1 MKKWVC
7 PVCGY
12 VYEGE
17 NPPEKCPQCGVPG
30 AKFKEQ
36 AGEKTWA
43 AEHVVGVAKGAPEE
57 ILQGLA
63 EYCFARENER
73 IRVLFADC
81 CTLAGLEERTVA
93 YLQDIAANRMGD
105 YKMIAQALGT
115 PGKCESVPA
124 CADELRDIMRT
135 LLIRLQAAGEIDPA
149 VSLEYCC
156 TAIFSAVVGGL
167 IGLCFTAE
175 CGVKNQ
181 LSGNLKEMMHRMLA
195 RLWQYDDEIK
205 MLIKS

>member
-1 MKKWVC
+1 MTIQQLADTAGIGKGTVY
-7 PVCGY
+7 GY
-12 VYEGE
+12 FSS
-17 NPPEKCPQCGVPG
+17 K
-30 AKFKEQ
+30 
-36 AGEKTWA
+36 
-43 AEHVVGVAKGAPEE
+43 EE